1 MSLSSPLR
9 VAVVGATGAVGEV
22 LFEILEQRDFP
33 IAELIPLASRRSIGT
48 EITFA
53 GKRLP
58 VQEAKP
64 EAFEGVDLV
73 FFAATGSLS
82 AELAPEAVKR
92 GAIVIDKSNTFRS
105 DPEVP
110 LVVPEINAAALA
122 GHRGIIACPNCT
134 TIGLVMA
141 LAPIRHAAGIRS
153 LVVTTLQAASGA
165 GRDGIDELAA
175 QTRALAAAEPIAEP
189 AAFPVPIAHNV
200 IPLCERFTEDDYSTE
215 EHKLV
220 SETRKIFEQPD
231 LPISITA
238 VRVPVPV
245 GHSAAVLIET
255 ERPLDVAD
263 ARAAVAA
270 FPGLELVDDPA
281 SNRFP
286 TPRDVAGTDPV
297 LVGRIR
303 KDLDSDRLWLFES
316 SDNLRKGAALNATQ
330 IAQAL
335 LQP

>member
-33 IAELIPLASRRSIGT
+33 IAELIPLASRRSVGT

-92 GAIVIDKSNTFRS
+92 GAVVIDKSNTFRS

-110 LVVPEINAAALA
+110 LVVPEINAAALLD
-122 GHRGIIACPNCT
+122 HRGIIACPNCT

-141 LAPIRHAAGIRS
+141 LAPIRRVAGIRS

-165 GRDGIDELAA
+165 GRDGIDELAV
-175 QTRALAAAEPIAEP
+175 QTRALAAGEPLAAP

-220 SETRKIFEQPD
+220 SETRKIFDQPD

-303 KDLDSDRLWLFES
+303 KDLNSDRLWLFES

-330 IAQAL
+330 VAEAL
-335 LQP
+335 LS